1 MYDIGKDAAFHLDAV
16 KRNGP
21 KIICNWNPAA
31 DFLILDGS
39 PIPSKL
45 LSVHV
50 SVIRAW
56 LDCWLDGMG
65 LSNVKLNEFKDTRSG
80 AVGTVGYLDGDEWVA
95 AAGFTGGRML
105 LPSDKA

>member
-1 MYDIGKDAAFHLDAV
+1 MNDKAWHLDAMQ
-16 KRNGP
+16 RNGP
-21 KIICNWNPAA
+21 KVLCDWKPQA

-39 PIPSKL
+39 PIPSRL
-45 LSVHV
+45 IGAPATY
-50 SVIRAW
+50 IRAW

-65 LSNVKLNEFKDTRSG
+65 QPNVKLNTFEDRRHG
-80 AVGTVGYLDGDEWVA
+80 AIGTVGYLDGDEWIA